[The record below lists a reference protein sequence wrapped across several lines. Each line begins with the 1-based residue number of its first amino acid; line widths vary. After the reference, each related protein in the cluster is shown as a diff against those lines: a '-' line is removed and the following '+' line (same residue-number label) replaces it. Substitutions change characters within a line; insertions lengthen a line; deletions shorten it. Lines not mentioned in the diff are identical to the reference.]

1 LSLSSVIA
9 TRWRPSPALAGI
21 GLMLLSTLLFT
32 IMDTIGKS
40 LTASYPVPQ
49 VVWARYFFQFALML
63 LLIPRMGVTGLLR
76 TRRPGLHLGRGLLL
90 AGATFF
96 FITAISMIPL
106 ANAYTISFSAPLMVT
121 VLSVPLLKEQVG
133 WRRWTAVLVGFTG
146 VVIALRP
153 MPGSIQWAMLL
164 PLVTAG
170 CFAFYQVLTRIG
182 SYATDETTVMM
193 LFYTA
198 MVGAGVATLVVP
210 FFWQPLALADLG
222 WMIAVGAI
230 AVTGH
235 LGLIKALTIAPA
247 SLGAPFVYSQFI
259 WAITIGYLWFG
270 DVPGIWML
278 TGCGVIIASGLYV
291 FYREALLGKK

>member
-1 LSLSSVIA
+1 
-9 TRWRPSPALAGI
+9 
-21 GLMLLSTLLFT
+21 
-32 IMDTIGKS
+32 
-40 LTASYPVPQ
+40 
-49 VVWARYFFQFALML
+49 
-63 LLIPRMGVTGLLR
+63 
-76 TRRPGLHLGRGLLL
+76 
-90 AGATFF
+90 
-96 FITAISMIPL
+96 
-106 ANAYTISFSAPLMVT
+106 
-121 VLSVPLLKEQVG
+121 VPLLKEQVG

-164 PLVTAG
+164 PLVTAA

-182 SYATDETTVMM
+182 SYAVDETAVMM

-235 LGLIKALTIAPA
+235 LSLIKALTIAPA
-247 SLGAPFVYSQFI
+247 SLVAPFVYSQFI
-259 WAITIGYLWFG
+259 WAITLGYLWFG
-270 DVPGIWML
+270 DTPGIWML
-278 TGCGVIIASGLYV
+278 SGCAVIISSGLYV
-291 FYREALLGKK
+291 FYREALLGEK